1 MRKFG
6 PVVSATSTLPRE
18 HEAIDFLSNLMIAH
32 VPCPEGNMKM
42 KAIYLGL
49 MIRRY
54 EKTFEFFD
62 FLSMIFSTS
71 FIMLKLLKC

>member
-6 PVVSATSTLPRE
+6 PVASGTSTLPRE

-32 VPCPEGNMKM
+32 VPCPDGNMKI

-54 EKTFEFFD
+54 EDWTRFLEFFT
-62 FLSMIFSTS
+62 FMIFCVVY
-71 FIMLKLLKC
+71 I

>member
-6 PVVSATSTLPRE
+6 TVVTSTSTLPRE

-32 VPCPEGNMKM
+32 VPCPDGNMKM

-54 EKTFEFFD
+54 KD
-62 FLSMIFSTS
+62 WIKFSESTIS
-71 FIMLKLLKC
+71 